1 MITKEEYLQAI
12 EVIKNYNCKNENE
25 NIILPSGV
33 LLPNLKRNQFIEI
46 TKESGFS
53 KKIKVGNVFRV
64 VSSELNY
71 NLLRN
76 ELSFFYFL
84 DKKYINIKRYD
95 FKNIHKLNLDL
106 LEWGGYF
113 EIKVLID
120 LGNLKYYQISSRHY
134 NYKVVENL

>member
-12 EVIKNYNCKNENE
+12 EVIKNYNCKNEND
-25 NIILPSGV
+25 NIILPFGV

-64 VSSELNY
+64 VSSELSYRWLKN
-71 NLLRN
+71 N
-76 ELSFFYFL
+76 LSFSHFL
-84 DKKYINIKRYD
+84 DKKYGDDIRYD
-95 FKNIHKLNLDL
+95 YKNKHKLNLDL
-106 LEWGGYF
+106 LEWGGHF

-134 NYKVVENL
+134 NYKVVENS